1 MNGMDRQSGCPIAGV
16 DHLRQSIDDILS
28 TPVGTRIGRRDY
40 GSLVPE
46 QLDQPNNDLGRL
58 RVIAAAALALMRQE
72 GRARVRRITLSPG
85 ASAHSVVLTI
95 TGTRTDVPGRPG
107 FSVIST
113 IRALSALSQRA
124 PS

>member
-1 MNGMDRQSGCPIAGV
+1 MDRHTGRPIAGA
-16 DHLRQSIDDILS
+16 DHLLQSIDDILS
-28 TPVGTRIGRRDY
+28 TPLGTRIGRRDY

-72 GRARVRRITLSPG
+72 GRARVRRITLSAG
-85 ASAHSVVLTI
+85 AAAHAAVLTI

>member
-1 MNGMDRQSGCPIAGV
+1 MNGIDRHTGRSIAGA
-16 DHLRQSIDDILS
+16 DHLLQSIDDILS
-28 TPVGTRIGRRDY
+28 TPIGTRIGRRDY

-72 GRARVRRITLSPG
+72 GRARIRRITLSPG
-85 ASAHSVVLTI
+85 ASAHSAVLTI

-107 FSVIST
+107 FSAIST